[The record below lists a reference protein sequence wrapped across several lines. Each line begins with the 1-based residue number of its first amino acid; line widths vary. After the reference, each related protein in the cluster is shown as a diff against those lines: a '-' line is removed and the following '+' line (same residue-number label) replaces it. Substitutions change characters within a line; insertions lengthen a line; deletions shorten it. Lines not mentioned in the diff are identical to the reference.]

1 MAEDTELERTE
12 PASVRRREQARE
24 EGQVARS
31 RELSTLAL
39 LLTAA
44 GGLWSMGPA
53 LAERLSGLVRHG
65 LQLDRALAFDTELML
80 LRLKDASIDMLL
92 AFSPLLALL
101 VTAGIASALLLN
113 GWLFSFKPLMP
124 DWGRMDPLKG
134 LGRIV
139 SRHGVIEM
147 LKAIAKTIVVG
158 CVAAWAIWHNRGAVL
173 SLSAEPLDA
182 GMTHLVHLLGSSFL
196 VMASSIALV
205 VAVDV
210 PFQLWDHERQLR
222 MTREEVRQEN
232 KESEGDPQVK
242 SHIRSQ
248 QREMAR
254 RRMMAEIPKADVVV
268 TNPTHF
274 AVALR
279 YDETAAGAPR
289 VVAKGADLLAARIRD
304 LAEQHNIPILQAPPL
319 ARALYRHTELGDEVP
334 AALYSVVAEV
344 LAYVYQLR
352 RHRASDGPAPKQ
364 PELAMLASG
373 LDPGPNVELDA
384 EAVEA

>member
-39 LLTAA
+39 LLAAA
-44 GGLWSMGPA
+44 GGMWTLGA
-53 LAERLSGLVRHG
+53 GLTDRLSGLVRHG
-65 LQLDRALAFDTELML
+65 LQMDRALAFDTDLML
-80 LRLKDASIDMLL
+80 LRLKDASVDILL

-101 VTAGIASALLLN
+101 VVAGIASALLLN
-113 GWLFSFKPLMP
+113 GWMFSFKPLMP

-139 SRHGVIEM
+139 SRHGAIEM
-147 LKAIAKTIVVG
+147 LKAIAKTVVVG
-158 CVAAWAIWHNRGAVL
+158 GVAAWVIWNNRGAVL

-182 GMTHLVHLLGSSFL
+182 GMAHLVHLLGMSFL
-196 VMASSIALV
+196 IMSASIVLV
-205 VAVDV
+205 VAVDI

-232 KESEGDPQVK
+232 KESEGDPQIK
-242 SHIRSQ
+242 AHIRSQ

-268 TNPTHF
+268 TNPTHY

-279 YDETAAGAPR
+279 YQEASVGAPR
-289 VVAKGADLLAARIRD
+289 VVAKGAHLLAARIRE
-304 LAEQHNIPILQAPPL
+304 LAQEHRIPILEAPPL
-319 ARALYRHTELGDEVP
+319 ARALYRHTELGDEIP
-334 AALYSVVAEV
+334 AALYSTVAEI

-352 RHRASDGPAPKQ
+352 RHQELGGPPPRQ
-364 PELAMLASG
+364 PEIATLAVG
-373 LDPGPNVELDA
+373 LDPGPDA
-384 EAVEA
+384 VIEAGTFAA

>member
-44 GGLWSMGPA
+44 GGLWSMGA
-53 LAERLSGLVRHG
+53 GLTERLSGLVRHG
-65 LQLDRALAFDTELML
+65 LQLDRAVAFDTDLML
-80 LRLKDASIDMLL
+80 LRMKDASVDTLL

-101 VTAGIASALLLN
+101 VVAGIASALLLN

-134 LGRIV
+134 MARIL
-139 SRHGVIEM
+139 SRHGAIEM
-147 LKAIAKTIVVG
+147 LKAIAKTVVVG
-158 CVAAWAIWHNRGAVL
+158 TVAAWVIWNNRGAML
-173 SLSAEPLDA
+173 SLGAESLDA
-182 GMTHLVHLLGSSFL
+182 GMAHLVHLLGTSFL
-196 VMASSIALV
+196 IMSASIALV
-205 VAVDV
+205 VAVDI

-248 QREMAR
+248 QREIAR
-254 RRMMAEIPKADVVV
+254 RRMMAEIPNADVVV

-279 YDETAAGAPR
+279 YQDGTAGAPR
-289 VVAKGADLLAARIRD
+289 VVAKGADLLAARIRE
-304 LAEQHNIPILQAPPL
+304 LAQEHRVPILQAPPL
-319 ARALYRHTELGDEVP
+319 ARALYRHTELGDEIPV
-334 AALYSVVAEV
+334 ALYSVVAEI

-352 RHRASDGPAPKQ
+352 SYRAADGPPPRQ
-364 PELAMLASG
+364 PQLASLALE
-373 LDPGPNVELDA
+373 LDPGPNIDLETGA
-384 EAVEA
+384 TGS